1 MTGVREQEIQ
11 VGEEEP
17 TRTEVLLMSMA
28 GVLSTKS
35 VALSIPSVSRRI
47 FGPHVGSHFAKH
59 HPTLN
64 LGRIYHKKREDK
76 SKTGSSKIRCSVT
89 EKLMRT
95 GSTHDPGKSESDI
108 SRSDW

>member
-1 MTGVREQEIQ
+1 MREQEIQ

-17 TRTEVLLMSMA
+17 TRTEVLLMSMS

-47 FGPHVGSHFAKH
+47 FGPHVGNHFAKH
-59 HPTLN
+59 HPNLN
-64 LGRIYHKKREDK
+64 LARIYLKKREDK
-76 SKTGSSKIRCSVT
+76 SKRGSSKIGCSVT

-95 GSTHDPGKSESDI
+95 GSIHDPGKSARDI
-108 SRSDW
+108 YAW

>member
-1 MTGVREQEIQ
+1 VTGVREQEIQ

-47 FGPHVGSHFAKH
+47 FGPHVGTQFTKY
-59 HPTLN
+59 HPSLK
-64 LGRIYHKKREDK
+64 LARIYLKKREDK
-76 SKTGSSKIRCSVT
+76 DASKVVCSVT
-89 EKLMRT
+89 GKLMRS
-95 GSTHDPGKSESDI
+95 GSIHNPG
-108 SRSDW
+108 